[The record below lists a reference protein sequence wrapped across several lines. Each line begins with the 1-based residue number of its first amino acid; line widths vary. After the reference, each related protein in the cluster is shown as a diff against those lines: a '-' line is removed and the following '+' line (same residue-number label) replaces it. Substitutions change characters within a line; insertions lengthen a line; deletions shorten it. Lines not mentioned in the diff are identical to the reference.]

1 MSQSITKDMKYRQS
15 LTKNAEKYG
24 VACSLR
30 EDQKRFYS
38 CHAFYSL
45 DDFAKQ
51 FAVRNRRSNSLPMK
65 PLRWRS
71 PSEVVVQYV

>member
-1 MSQSITKDMKYRQS
+1 MKY
-15 LTKNAEKYG
+15 AEKYG
-24 VACSLR
+24 VARSLC

-38 CHAFYSL
+38 CHTFYSL

-51 FAVRNRRSNSLPMK
+51 FAVRNRRSDSLPMK

-71 PSEVVVQYV
+71 PAEFAVRYV